1 MFYYS
6 VTLLEV
12 IDYCGWSEASSNL
25 YSLPGEASF
34 VRTTLHNEVCVH
46 CGEYD
51 RAAAAAAASALGI
64 VHLYMTGAHAA
75 FEHPASPLPPPGC
88 CTLTHA
94 FQEKVPTTWCL
105 SRTHL
110 PAIIPTRFPRTRY
123 LVRTCKAFPL
133 QGSEVSQ
140 CFLLL
145 LLLPF
150 SFALARLASG
160 NRREEEEG
168 ETLERERERARVLE
182 GKVWSRRSL
191 VGDGEK
197 RGRKGGRKGGGGA
210 GLCLQGCV
218 MRPGR
223 FQPPAASDTVTPP
236 PKNKTNLVQDGRL
249 FKSDRFYRW
258 IVRLIVCFFSSN
270 PTPPKKS
277 ENNEEES
284 LEKFKRL
291 QIHHYKDQTFKT
303 REINMLVLSL
313 RLQPMINFIIE
324 SPRT

>member
-34 VRTTLHNEVCVH
+34 VRTTLHNEVCVR

-75 FEHPASPLPPPGC
+75 FEHPASPLPPSLPRVAAHSHMHSKKRSRQLDASLAPTSPRSSLPVSHALVIWCEHAKHFPCRVQRCRSASC
-88 CTLTHA
+88 CCCSFLSPSPSHA
-94 FQEKVPTTWCL
+94 
-105 SRTHL
+105 S
-110 PAIIPTRFPRTRY
+110 
-123 LVRTCKAFPL
+123 L
-133 QGSEVSQ
+133 QGTGGRRRRG
-140 CFLLL
+140 
-145 LLLPF
+145 
-150 SFALARLASG
+150 RLWRERERELVFWRGKSG
-160 NRREEEEG
+160 HVGLWWEMERKGEEREEEE
-168 ETLERERERARVLE
+168 
-182 GKVWSRRSL
+182 
-191 VGDGEK
+191 
-197 RGRKGGRKGGGGA
+197 GGGGA

-236 PKNKTNLVQDGRL
+236 QKTNLEQDGRL

-258 IVRLIVCFFSSN
+258 IVRLIGFFIQSNTTKKVWKQWRGIVREVQTSPHSS
-270 PTPPKKS
+270 
-277 ENNEEES
+277 
-284 LEKFKRL
+284 L
-291 QIHHYKDQTFKT
+291 
-303 REINMLVLSL
+303 
-313 RLQPMINFIIE
+313 
-324 SPRT
+324 

>member
-75 FEHPASPLPPPGC
+75 FEHPASPLPPPSLPPPGR

-197 RGRKGGRKGGGGA
+197 RGRKGGRGGRWGCRVMPA
-210 GLCLQGCV
+210 GL
-218 MRPGR
+218 RN
-223 FQPPAASDTVTPP
+223 AAWQVSASCCERHGHTP
-236 PKNKTNLVQDGRL
+236 PKNKPRTGRQTVQER
-249 FKSDRFYRW
+249 
-258 IVRLIVCFFSSN
+258 
-270 PTPPKKS
+270 
-277 ENNEEES
+277 
-284 LEKFKRL
+284 
-291 QIHHYKDQTFKT
+291 Q
-303 REINMLVLSL
+303 VLSL
-313 RLQPMINFIIE
+313 NRPSDCLFFFIQSNTTKKVWKQWRGIVRE
-324 SPRT
+324 VQTSSDSSL